1 MHIYFVKVAKSK
13 IGAYFTPLYFKE
25 AQQEE
30 QRVTL
35 NLFYK
40 QQRFWATS
48 LKLEWLLILVA
59 YFGFDSENITSV
71 VAYFPFK
78 NIQHCL

>member
-1 MHIYFVKVAKSK
+1 MLNGHYYSFLSINYNL
-13 IGAYFTPLYFKE
+13 LY
-25 AQQEE
+25 
-30 QRVTL
+30 TL